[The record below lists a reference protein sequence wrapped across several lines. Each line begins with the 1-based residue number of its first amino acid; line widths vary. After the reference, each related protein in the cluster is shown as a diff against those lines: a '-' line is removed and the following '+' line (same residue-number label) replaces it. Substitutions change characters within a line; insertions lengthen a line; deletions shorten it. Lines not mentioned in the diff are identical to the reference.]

1 MKLSA
6 KARYATRIMTRLAR
20 VHGDSSWRT
29 SEIAAA
35 EKISADY
42 VAQILISLKR
52 AGLVDSQRGM
62 QGGFTLARSASE
74 ISVADVIEAA
84 EGPLSLAPCSS
95 KRQDCER
102 ASLCVTQSV
111 WSGAAEVL
119 RNYFMAISVEQ
130 LARKSVEKEQA
141 TTPMFEI

>member
-20 VHGDSSWRT
+20 AHGDRSWRT

-35 EKISADY
+35 EKISTDY

-52 AGLVDSQRGM
+52 AGLVESQRGM
-62 QGGFTLARSASE
+62 QGGFTLARIPSE
-74 ISVADVIEAA
+74 ISVADVIEAT
-84 EGPLSLAPCSS
+84 EGPFSLAPCSGR
-95 KRQDCER
+95 RQNCER
-102 ASLCVTQSV
+102 TSVCVTQSV

-119 RNYFMAISVEQ
+119 RNYFMAISVQQ
-130 LARKSVEKEQA
+130 LARKSVEREQA